1 MYRALIVAALMF
13 PAIAAAADRGAIP
26 AIPAVSG
33 DVTKK
38 VTAVMDMKEAEGGQE
53 GEWPTVIPPE
63 VTTKIRL
70 SSSDLNRIS
79 CSSEIKDAL
88 TSTEKGVV
96 IKITGKDAFVKFKV
110 TKRGDKLVY
119 STTPTE
125 LYVVCGEET
134 YSMVGV
140 PQRVPS
146 QTIRLSSGKDRKI
159 KENVSLFSGLPFEKM
174 MLKAIQDVYT
184 EQIPDSY
191 TVTTRDQRFDS
202 FKEVRM
208 VLKRVV
214 DIEGEG
220 LRVKEYLVSPKD
232 GIKEFRMN
240 EKMFMRMELAEN
252 PVAVS
257 IERHVL
263 RQGDSTRAFVVE
275 QRGERQGLSRKL
287 ESDLPVVE
295 DSGKGVKP
303 PPTKNAEKVTA
314 EKREGDD
321 EK

>member
-1 MYRALIVAALMF
+1 MYRALIVAALML
-13 PAIAAAADRGAIP
+13 PAIANAADRGSMAADP
-26 AIPAVSG
+26 GDAKKKLVAVT
-33 DVTKK
+33 DLK
-38 VTAVMDMKEAEGGQE
+38 VDEGSPD

-63 VTTKIRL
+63 VATKIRL

-110 TKRGDKLVY
+110 MKRGDKLVY

-125 LYVVCGEET
+125 LYVVCGDET
-134 YSMVGV
+134 YSMVAV

-159 KENVSLFSGLPFEKM
+159 KDNVALYSGLPFEKM

-184 EQIPDSY
+184 EQISESY
-191 TVTTRDQRFDS
+191 TVSKTDKRIDAY
-202 FKEVRM
+202 KEVRM

-214 DIEGEG
+214 DVEGEG
-220 LRVKEYLVSPKD
+220 LRIKEYLVSLKD
-232 GIKEFRMN
+232 GLKEFRMN
-240 EKMFMRMELAEN
+240 EKMFIRTGLAEN
-252 PVAVS
+252 PVAIS
-257 IERHVL
+257 LERHIL
-263 RQGDSTRAFVVE
+263 RPGDTIRAFVVE
-275 QRGERQGLSRKL
+275 QRGERQGFSGKL
-287 ESDLPVVE
+287 ESDLPVLE
-295 DSGKGVKP
+295 NAKQDRKASPEKGAQKV
-303 PPTKNAEKVTA
+303 PTEKQ
-314 EKREGDD
+314 EGDD

>member
-1 MYRALIVAALMF
+1 MYRALIIAAFML
-13 PAIAAAADRGAIP
+13 PAIAVAADRGARP
-26 AIPAVSG
+26 ADPADAKQKLSPVT
-33 DVTKK
+33 DVKS
-38 VTAVMDMKEAEGGQE
+38 DEGGQE

-63 VTTKIRL
+63 VATKIRL

-96 IKITGKDAFVKFKV
+96 IKITGKDAFIKFKV

-125 LYVVCGEET
+125 LYVVCGDET
-134 YSMVGV
+134 YSMVAV
-140 PQRVPS
+140 PQRIPS
-146 QTIRLSSGKDRKI
+146 QTIRLSSGKERKI
-159 KENVSLFSGLPFEKM
+159 KDNVALYSGLPFEKM

-191 TVTTRDQRFDS
+191 TVTKIENRFDS
-202 FKEVRM
+202 YREIRL

-214 DIEGEG
+214 DVEGEG
-220 LRVKEYLVSPKD
+220 LRIKEYLVSPKD
-232 GIKEFRMN
+232 GIKEFKMN
-240 EKMFMRMELAEN
+240 EKMFMRTELAEN

-263 RQGDSTRAFVVE
+263 RPGDTTRAFVVE
-275 QRGERQGLSRKL
+275 QRGERQGLSRNL
-287 ESDLPVVE
+287 ESDLPVME
-295 DSGKGVKP
+295 DARQPVKSSRAK
-303 PPTKNAEKVTA
+303 TGEKSTA
-314 EKREGDD
+314 DKLEGDD

>member
-1 MYRALIVAALMF
+1 MYRALIVAALML
-13 PAIAAAADRGAIP
+13 PAIANAAERGTTTADPGDAKKRLA
-26 AIPAVSG
+26 AVTDVKG
-33 DVTKK
+33 D
-38 VTAVMDMKEAEGGQE
+38 EGSQE

-63 VTTKIRL
+63 VATKIRL

-96 IKITGKDAFVKFKV
+96 VKITGKDAFVKFKV

-125 LYVVCGEET
+125 LYVVCGDET
-134 YSMVGV
+134 YSMVAV

-146 QTIRLSSGKDRKI
+146 QTIRLSSGKERKI
-159 KENVSLFSGLPFEKM
+159 KDNAALYSGLPFEKM

-191 TVTTRDQRFDS
+191 TVSRSDRRIDA

-214 DIEGEG
+214 DVEGEG
-220 LRVKEYLVSPKD
+220 LRIKEYLVSLKD
-232 GIKEFRMN
+232 GHKEFRMN
-240 EKMFMRMELAEN
+240 EKMFIRTGLAEN
-252 PVAVS
+252 PVAIS
-257 IERHVL
+257 LERHIL
-263 RQGDSTRAFVVE
+263 RPGDTTRAFVVE
-275 QRGERQGLSRKL
+275 QRGERQGFSGKL
-287 ESDLPVVE
+287 ESDLPVLE
-295 DSGKGVKP
+295 NAKQDRKASPEKGAQKV
-303 PPTKNAEKVTA
+303 PTE
-314 EKREGDD
+314 RQEGDD

>member
-1 MYRALIVAALMF
+1 MYRALIIAAFML
-13 PAIAAAADRGAIP
+13 PAIAVAADRGARP
-26 AIPAVSG
+26 ADPADAKQKLSPVT
-33 DVTKK
+33 DVKS
-38 VTAVMDMKEAEGGQE
+38 DEGSQE

-63 VTTKIRL
+63 VATKIRL

-96 IKITGKDAFVKFKV
+96 IKITGKDAFIKFKV

-125 LYVVCGEET
+125 LYVVCGDET
-134 YSMVGV
+134 YSMVAV
-140 PQRVPS
+140 PQRIPS
-146 QTIRLSSGKDRKI
+146 QTIRLSSGKERKI
-159 KENVSLFSGLPFEKM
+159 KDNVALYSGLPFEKM

-191 TVTTRDQRFDS
+191 TVTKMEKRFDS
-202 FKEVRM
+202 YREIRL

-214 DIEGEG
+214 DVEGEG
-220 LRVKEYLVSPKD
+220 LRIKEYLVSPKD

-240 EKMFMRMELAEN
+240 EKMFIRTELAEN

-263 RQGDSTRAFVVE
+263 RPGDTTRAFVVE
-275 QRGERQGLSRKL
+275 QRGERQGLSRNL
-287 ESDLPVVE
+287 ESDLPVME
-295 DSGKGVKP
+295 DARPPVKSSP
-303 PPTKNAEKVTA
+303 AKTGEKSTA
-314 EKREGDD
+314 DKLEGDD

>member
-1 MYRALIVAALMF
+1 MYRALIVAVLML
-13 PAIAAAADRGAIP
+13 PAVANAADRGAIP
-26 AIPAVSG
+26 ADQGNAKKKLVAVTDFKG
-33 DVTKK
+33 
-38 VTAVMDMKEAEGGQE
+38 EEGSQE

-63 VTTKIRL
+63 VATKIRL

-110 TKRGDKLVY
+110 MKRGDKLVY

-125 LYVVCGEET
+125 LYVVCGDET
-134 YSMVGV
+134 YSMVAV

-146 QTIRLSSGKDRKI
+146 QTIRLSSGKERKI
-159 KENVSLFSGLPFEKM
+159 KDNVALYSGLPFEKM

-191 TVTTRDQRFDS
+191 TVTKTDKRLDTY
-202 FKEVRM
+202 KEVRM

-214 DIEGEG
+214 DVEGEG
-220 LRVKEYLVSPKD
+220 FRIKEYLVSLKD
-232 GIKEFRMN
+232 GVKEFKMN
-240 EKMFMRMELAEN
+240 EKMFIRTELTVN
-252 PVAVS
+252 PVAIS
-257 IERHVL
+257 LERHIL
-263 RQGDSTRAFVVE
+263 RAGDTIRAFVVE
-275 QRGERQGLSRKL
+275 QRAERQGFSGKL
-287 ESDLPVVE
+287 ESDLPVLE
-295 DSGKGVKP
+295 NAKQDRKASPEKGVQKV
-303 PPTKNAEKVTA
+303 PTEKQ
-314 EKREGDD
+314 ESDD

>member
-1 MYRALIVAALMF
+1 MYRALIIAAFML
-13 PAIAAAADRGAIP
+13 PAIAVAGDRNARPADLTDAKQKL
-26 AIPAVSG
+26 SSFT
-33 DVTKK
+33 DTK
-38 VTAVMDMKEAEGGQE
+38 VDDGSQE

-63 VTTKIRL
+63 VATKIRL

-125 LYVVCGEET
+125 LYVVCGDET
-134 YSMVGV
+134 YSMVAV

-146 QTIRLSSGKDRKI
+146 QTIRLSSGKEKKI
-159 KENVSLFSGLPFEKM
+159 KDNGVLYSGLPFEKA

-191 TVTTRDQRFDS
+191 TVIKKDQRFDS
-202 FKEVRM
+202 YREIRM

-214 DIEGEG
+214 DVEGEG
-220 LRVKEYLVSPKD
+220 LRIKEYMVSPKD
-232 GIKEFRMN
+232 GIKEFKMS
-240 EKMFMRMELAEN
+240 EKLFIRTELAEN
-252 PVAVS
+252 PVAIS
-257 IERHVL
+257 IERHIL
-263 RQGDSTRAFVVE
+263 RPGDTTRAFVVE

-295 DSGKGVKP
+295 DARQ
-303 PPTKNAEKVTA
+303 PTKVSPTKGGEKSMAGKV
-314 EKREGDD
+314 EGED

>member
-1 MYRALIVAALMF
+1 MYRTLI
-13 PAIAAAADRGAIP
+13 IAAFMLPVTATAADLGAKP
-26 AIPAVSG
+26 ADPADARQKHSPV
-33 DVTKK
+33 
-38 VTAVMDMKEAEGGQE
+38 ADMKEDAGGQE
-53 GEWPTVIPPE
+53 GEWPTIIPPE
-63 VTTKIRL
+63 VATKIRL

-125 LYVVCGEET
+125 LYVVCGDET
-134 YSMVGV
+134 YSMVAV
-140 PQRVPS
+140 PQRIPS
-146 QTIRLSSGKDRKI
+146 QSIRLSSGKERKI
-159 KENVSLFSGLPFEKM
+159 RDNVALYAGLPFEKM

-191 TVTTRDQRFDS
+191 SVTKKDQRFDS
-202 FKEVRM
+202 YRELRM
-208 VLKRVV
+208 ALKRVV
-214 DIEGEG
+214 EVEGEG
-220 LRVKEYLVSPKD
+220 LRIKEYLVSLKD

-240 EKMFMRMELAEN
+240 EKMFIRPELADN

-257 IERHVL
+257 IERHIL
-263 RQGDSTRAFVVE
+263 RPGDTTRVFVVE
-275 QRGERQGLSRKL
+275 QRGERQGLTRKL
-287 ESDLPVVE
+287 ESDLPAME
-295 DSGKGVKP
+295 ETRKPDKASTAKSG
-303 PPTKNAEKVTA
+303 EKVTA
-314 EKREGDD
+314 DKMEGDD

>member
-1 MYRALIVAALMF
+1 MYRALIVAALLL
-13 PAIAAAADRGAIP
+13 PAIANSAERGAMAADHNDAKKKIS
-26 AIPAVSG
+26 AVSDLKDDDG
-33 DVTKK
+33 SH
-38 VTAVMDMKEAEGGQE
+38 E
-53 GEWPTVIPPE
+53 GEWPAVIPPE

-110 TKRGDKLVY
+110 LKRGDKLVY

-125 LYVVCGEET
+125 LYVVCGNDT
-134 YSMVGV
+134 YSMVAV

-146 QTIRLSSGKDRKI
+146 QTIRLSSGKERKI
-159 KENVSLFSGLPFEKM
+159 KDNAAIYSGLPFEKI

-184 EQIPDSY
+184 EQIPESY
-191 TVTTRDQRFDS
+191 TVLRTDKRIEVY
-202 FKEVRM
+202 KEVRM

-214 DIEGEG
+214 DVEGEG
-220 LRVKEYLVSPKD
+220 LRIKEYLVSLKD
-232 GIKEFRMN
+232 GTTEFKMN
-240 EKMFMRMELAEN
+240 EKMFIRTELAEN

-257 IERHVL
+257 LERHIL
-263 RQGDSTRAFVVE
+263 RPGDTARAFVVE
-275 QRGERQGLSRKL
+275 QRGERQGFSGKL
-287 ESDLPVVE
+287 ESDLPVLE
-295 DSGKGVKP
+295 SAKQDRNASPEKGVQKVP
-303 PPTKNAEKVTA
+303 VEKQ
-314 EKREGDD
+314 EGDD

>member
-1 MYRALIVAALMF
+1 MYRALIIAAFML
-13 PAIAAAADRGAIP
+13 PAIAVAADRGARPTDP
-26 AIPAVSG
+26 ADAKQKLSPVT
-33 DVTKK
+33 DVKS
-38 VTAVMDMKEAEGGQE
+38 DEGGQE

-63 VTTKIRL
+63 VATKIRL

-96 IKITGKDAFVKFKV
+96 IKITGKDAFIKFKV

-125 LYVVCGEET
+125 LYVVCGDET
-134 YSMVGV
+134 YSMVAV
-140 PQRVPS
+140 PQRIPS
-146 QTIRLSSGKDRKI
+146 QTIRLSSGKERKI
-159 KENVSLFSGLPFEKM
+159 KDNVALYSGLPFEKM

-191 TVTTRDQRFDS
+191 TATKMEKRFDS
-202 FKEVRM
+202 YREFRL

-214 DIEGEG
+214 DVEGEG
-220 LRVKEYLVSPKD
+220 LRIKEYLVSLKD
-232 GIKEFRMN
+232 GIKEFKMN
-240 EKMFMRMELAEN
+240 EKMFIRTELAEN

-263 RQGDSTRAFVVE
+263 RPGDTTRAFVVE
-275 QRGERQGLSRKL
+275 QRGERQGLSRTL
-287 ESDLPVVE
+287 ESDLLVME
-295 DSGKGVKP
+295 DARQPAKSS
-303 PPTKNAEKVTA
+303 PTKTGEKSTA
-314 EKREGDD
+314 DKLEGDD

>member
-1 MYRALIVAALMF
+1 MYRALIVAALML
-13 PAIAAAADRGAIP
+13 PAIANATDHGSMAADPGA
-26 AIPAVSG
+26 AKKKLVAVT
-33 DVTKK
+33 DLKT
-38 VTAVMDMKEAEGGQE
+38 DEGSPD

-63 VTTKIRL
+63 VATKIRL

-125 LYVVCGEET
+125 LYVVCGDET
-134 YSMVGV
+134 YSMVAV

-146 QTIRLSSGKDRKI
+146 QTIRLSSGKERKI
-159 KENVSLFSGLPFEKM
+159 KDNAALYSGLPFEKM

-184 EQIPDSY
+184 EQIPDFY
-191 TVTTRDQRFDS
+191 PVLRTDKHIDT

-214 DIEGEG
+214 DVEGEG
-220 LRVKEYLVSPKD
+220 LRITEYLVSLKE
-232 GIKEFRMN
+232 GLKEFRMN
-240 EKMFMRMELAEN
+240 EKMFIRTGLAEN
-252 PVAVS
+252 PVAIS
-257 IERHVL
+257 LERHIL
-263 RQGDSTRAFVVE
+263 RAGDTIRAFVVE
-275 QRGERQGLSRKL
+275 QRGERQGFSGKL
-287 ESDLPVVE
+287 ESDLPVLQNAKQDRKAPPE
-295 DSGKGVKP
+295 KGAQKV
-303 PPTKNAEKVTA
+303 PTEKQ
-314 EKREGDD
+314 EGDD

>member
-1 MYRALIVAALMF
+1 MYRALIVAALML
-13 PAIAAAADRGAIP
+13 PAIANAADRGSMP
-26 AIPAVSG
+26 ADPGDAKKKLVAVT
-33 DVTKK
+33 DLK
-38 VTAVMDMKEAEGGQE
+38 VDEGSVD

-63 VTTKIRL
+63 VATKIRL

-110 TKRGDKLVY
+110 MKRGDKLVY

-125 LYVVCGEET
+125 LYVVCGDET
-134 YSMVGV
+134 YSMVAV

-159 KENVSLFSGLPFEKM
+159 KDNVALYSGLPFEKM

-184 EQIPDSY
+184 EQIPESY
-191 TVTTRDQRFDS
+191 TVSKTDKRIDAY
-202 FKEVRM
+202 KEVRM

-214 DIEGEG
+214 DVEGEG
-220 LRVKEYLVSPKD
+220 IRIKEYLVSLKD
-232 GIKEFRMN
+232 GAKEFKMF
-240 EKMFMRMELAEN
+240 EKMFIRTELAGN
-252 PVAVS
+252 PVAIS
-257 IERHVL
+257 LERLIL
-263 RQGDSTRAFVVE
+263 RPGDTIRAFVVE
-275 QRGERQGLSRKL
+275 QRGERQGLSGKL
-287 ESDLPVVE
+287 ETDLPVLENAKQVKKTSPE
-295 DSGKGVKP
+295 KGADKLP
-303 PPTKNAEKVTA
+303 RDKQ
-314 EKREGDD
+314 EGDD

>member
-1 MYRALIVAALMF
+1 ML
-13 PAIAAAADRGAIP
+13 PAIANAAERGGTPADPSDAKKKIS
-26 AIPAVSG
+26 AVTDVKG
-33 DVTKK
+33 D
-38 VTAVMDMKEAEGGQE
+38 EGSQE

-96 IKITGKDAFVKFKV
+96 LKITGKDAFVKFKV
-110 TKRGDKLVY
+110 TKRGDKLAY

-125 LYVVCGEET
+125 LYVVCGDET
-134 YSMVGV
+134 YSMVAV

-146 QTIRLSSGKDRKI
+146 QTIRLSSGKERKI
-159 KENVSLFSGLPFEKM
+159 KDNTALYSGLPFEKM

-191 TVTTRDQRFDS
+191 TVLRLDKRIDA

-214 DIEGEG
+214 DVEGEG
-220 LRVKEYLVSPKD
+220 LRIKEYLVSLKD
-232 GIKEFRMN
+232 GLKEFRMN
-240 EKMFMRMELAEN
+240 EKMFIRTGLAEN
-252 PVAVS
+252 PAAIS
-257 IERHVL
+257 LERHIL
-263 RQGDSTRAFVVE
+263 RPGDTARAFVVE
-275 QRGERQGLSRKL
+275 QRGERQGFSGKL
-287 ESDLPVVE
+287 ESDLPVLE
-295 DSGKGVKP
+295 NAKQDKKASPEKGAQKV
-303 PPTKNAEKVTA
+303 PTEKQ
-314 EKREGDD
+314 EGDD
-321 EK
+321 ER

>member
-1 MYRALIVAALMF
+1 MYRALIIAAFML
-13 PAIAAAADRGAIP
+13 PAIAVAADRGARP
-26 AIPAVSG
+26 ADPADAKQKLSPVT
-33 DVTKK
+33 DVKS
-38 VTAVMDMKEAEGGQE
+38 DEGSQE

-63 VTTKIRL
+63 VATKIRL

-96 IKITGKDAFVKFKV
+96 IKITGKDAFIKFKV

-125 LYVVCGEET
+125 LYVVCGDET
-134 YSMVGV
+134 YSMVAV
-140 PQRVPS
+140 PQRIPS
-146 QTIRLSSGKDRKI
+146 QTIRLSSGKERKI
-159 KENVSLFSGLPFEKM
+159 KDNVALYSGLPFEKM

-191 TVTTRDQRFDS
+191 TVTKMEKRFDS
-202 FKEVRM
+202 YREIRL

-214 DIEGEG
+214 DVEGEG
-220 LRVKEYLVSPKD
+220 LRIKEYLVSPKD
-232 GIKEFRMN
+232 GIKEFKMN
-240 EKMFMRMELAEN
+240 EKMFIRTELAEN

-263 RQGDSTRAFVVE
+263 RPGDTTRAFVVE
-275 QRGERQGLSRKL
+275 QRGERQGLSRNL
-287 ESDLPVVE
+287 ESDLPVME
-295 DSGKGVKP
+295 DARPPVKSSP
-303 PPTKNAEKVTA
+303 AKTGEKSTA
-314 EKREGDD
+314 DKLEGDD